1 MDNFSVLD
9 REEFLNQTVENKR
22 LKKDLIQ
29 TIFIRKG
36 NLIISQNDHEIKLK
50 QHDVFFPEPNKSYQI
65 ISKSIDLE
73 LLSLVLT
80 KKILDTSI
88 IDLSGYEYNQFFAS
102 NKINNY
108 HFNEVEFSS
117 LIELLLQLQKRLHEK
132 STKFVRYIQFN
143 LFYAIVYTT
152 FSELSKQQP
161 IVLREVS
168 RKDEIVKL
176 FLTDLNEHYTENRE
190 AKFYAD
196 KLNITV
202 RYLTECCKSIT
213 GRTTKE
219 LISSV
224 VIRQAKILLSE
235 TTQTISEISNELN
248 FSDQYSFGNFFKK
261 QLEISP
267 TQFRKNLQ

>member
-1 MDNFSVLD
+1 MENFNVFD
-9 REEFLNQTVENKR
+9 QEEFIQQTVENKR

-29 TIFIRKG
+29 TIFIQHG
-36 NLIISQNDHEIKLK
+36 YLIISQNDQEIKLK

-65 ISKSIDLE
+65 ISKSSDLE

-88 IDLSGYEYNQFFAS
+88 IDLSGYEYNQFFGEGR
-102 NKINNY
+102 INNY
-108 HFNEVEFSS
+108 HFNEIEFSA
-117 LIELLLQLQKRLHEK
+117 LIELLLQLKLRLQEK
-132 STKFVRYIQFN
+132 LTKFVRYLQFN

-152 FSELSKQQP
+152 FSELSKQQTI
-161 IVLREVS
+161 IVRKGT
-168 RKDEIVKL
+168 RKDDIVKR
-176 FLTDLNEHYTENRE
+176 FLNDLNKGYTENRD
-190 AKFYAD
+190 AKYYAD

-224 VIRQAKILLSE
+224 VIRESKVLLSE
-235 TTQTISEISNELN
+235 TTKTISEISNELN

-261 QLEISP
+261 HLKISP
-267 TQFRKNLQ
+267 TQFRKSLQ

>member
-1 MDNFSVLD
+1 MENFNVFD
-9 REEFLNQTVENKR
+9 QEEFIQQTVENKR

-29 TIFIRKG
+29 TIFIQHG
-36 NLIISQNDHEIKLK
+36 YLIISQNDQEIKLK

-65 ISKSIDLE
+65 ISKSSDLE

-88 IDLSGYEYNQFFAS
+88 IDLSGYEYNQFFGES
-102 NKINNY
+102 RVNNY
-108 HFNEVEFSS
+108 HFNEIEFSA
-117 LIELLLQLQKRLHEK
+117 LIELLLQLKLRLQEK
-132 STKFVRYIQFN
+132 STKFVRYLQFN

-152 FSELSKQQP
+152 FSELSKQQTI
-161 IVLREVS
+161 IVRKGT
-168 RKDEIVKL
+168 RKDDIVKR
-176 FLTDLNEHYTENRE
+176 FLNDLNKGYAENRD
-190 AKFYAD
+190 AKYYAD

-224 VIRQAKILLSE
+224 VIRESKVLLSD
-235 TTQTISEISNELN
+235 TSKTISEISNELN

-261 QLEISP
+261 HLKISP
-267 TQFRKNLQ
+267 TQFRKSLQ

>member
-1 MDNFSVLD
+1 MENFNVFD
-9 REEFLNQTVENKR
+9 QEEFIQQTVENKR

-29 TIFIRKG
+29 TIFIQHG
-36 NLIISQNDHEIKLK
+36 YLIISQNDQEIKLK

-65 ISKSIDLE
+65 ISKSSDLE

-88 IDLSGYEYNQFFAS
+88 IDLSGYEYNHFFGA
-102 NKINNY
+102 NRVNNY
-108 HFNEVEFSS
+108 HFSKVEFSA
-117 LIELLLQLQKRLHEK
+117 LIELLLQLKLRLQEK
-132 STKFVRYIQFN
+132 SNKFVRYIQYN

-152 FSELSKQQP
+152 FSELSKQET
-161 IVLREVS
+161 IVVRKGT
-168 RKDEIVKL
+168 RKDEIVKQ
-176 FLTDLNEHYTENRE
+176 FLVDLNSYYRENRD

-224 VIRQAKILLSE
+224 VIRQSKVLLSE
-235 TTQTISEISNELN
+235 TTKTISEISNELN

-261 QLEISP
+261 QLKISP
-267 TQFRKNLQ
+267 TQFRKSLK

>member
-117 LIELLLQLQKRLHEK
+117 LVELLLQLQKRLHEK

-261 QLEISP
+261 QLKISP

>member
-1 MDNFSVLD
+1 MESFNVFDQ
-9 REEFLNQTVENKR
+9 EEFIQQTVENKR

-36 NLIISQNDHEIKLK
+36 SLKILQNDQEINLNK
-50 QHDVFFPEPNKSYQI
+50 HDVFFPEPNKSYQI
-65 ISKSIDLE
+65 ISKSTDLE

-108 HFNEVEFSS
+108 HFNEIEFSA
-117 LIELLLQLQKRLHEK
+117 LVELLLQLKNRLKEK
-132 STKFVRYIQFN
+132 PTKFVRYIQYN

-152 FSELSKQQP
+152 FSELSKQQTI
-161 IVLREVS
+161 IVRKGT
-168 RKDEIVKL
+168 RKDEIVKR
-176 FLTDLNEHYTENRE
+176 FLVDLNHYYTENRD

-224 VIRQAKILLSE
+224 VIRQAKVLLSE
-235 TTQTISEISNELN
+235 TTKTISEISNELN

-261 QLEISP
+261 QLKISP

>member
-1 MDNFSVLD
+1 MDNFNVFEQD
-9 REEFLNQTVENKR
+9 EFLKQTVENKR

-36 NLIISQNDHEIKLK
+36 NLIIYQNDQEIKLK
-50 QHDVFFPEPNKSYQI
+50 QYDVFFPEPDKSYQI
-65 ISKSIDLE
+65 ISKSFDLE
-73 LLSLVLT
+73 LLSLALT

-88 IDLSGYEYNQFFAS
+88 IDLSGYEYNHFFNSAR
-102 NKINNY
+102 INNY
-108 HFNEVEFSS
+108 NFKEVEF
-117 LIELLLQLQKRLHEK
+117 LALVELLLQLKKRLKEK
-132 STKFVRYIQFN
+132 STKFVRYIQYN

-152 FSELSKQQP
+152 FSELSKQQTI
-161 IVLREVS
+161 IVRKGT
-168 RKDEIVKL
+168 RKDEIVKQ
-176 FLTDLNEHYTENRE
+176 FLVDLNNHYIDNRD
-190 AKFYAD
+190 AKYYAD

-224 VIRQAKILLSE
+224 VIRAAKVLLSE
-235 TTQTISEISNELN
+235 TTKTISEISNELN

-261 QLEISP
+261 HLKISP